1 MAPPKKRII
10 FLTNSD
16 YGQANVVLSVAHA
29 LVHKSQDVEVHIASQ
44 ARLKGPTSRLVE
56 QLTADLGSAAV
67 DAVKFHEVAGLSH
80 FDSVDRPGNPTM
92 ETWLVNPNFSNVT
105 RNMLNIAGL
114 ALPWSPEEFVEI
126 YRDLERIWNDV
137 KPDVTVAEAF
147 FAPALTFC
155 NRIKMNWIVLAPNT
169 IKDFALP
176 LQPKMAMLWK
186 YPVICSSLPF
196 PVPLHLIPLNVFYNV
211 VAGVTVSTNKR
222 HTRVSGYL
230 HKVIGPDTQLLTMN
244 QLGLV
249 KAPPEGLRLLVA
261 NSPDID
267 FPFEVLPKFIT
278 PCGPITRAAPAIS
291 DTTQDPEM
299 ASWLSRG
306 PTVYMNLGTH
316 HFFDVPLAKEVA
328 LAFRRLFDLAKCSE
342 PLGQGNLQ
350 VLWKMPRKTSDGDDT
365 DPSSTEFLGP
375 WKEIKSILSPEMD
388 NDQIR
393 ILDWIIAEPKSVL
406 ESGNVVLS
414 VNHGGS
420 NSFHEAL
427 CTGIPQVVLPGWA
440 DCYDFAQRAETL
452 GIGKWANR
460 KAKPYWKGDEFG
472 DCLQG
477 VLFGPHAKMMQA
489 RAKDLSKRHPEG
501 AGRLKA
507 AEEILAL
514 LDGPEFEA

>member
-44 ARLKGPTSRLVE
+44 ARLKGPTSRLVK

-186 YPVICSSLPF
+186 YPV
-196 PVPLHLIPLNVFYNV
+196 
-211 VAGVTVSTNKR
+211 
-222 HTRVSGYL
+222 
-230 HKVIGPDTQLLTMN
+230 
-244 QLGLV
+244 
-249 KAPPEGLRLLVA
+249 
-261 NSPDID
+261 PDID
-267 FPFEVLPKFIT
+267 FPFEVLPTFIT

-365 DPSSTEFLGP
+365 DPSSTDFLGP

-406 ESGNVVLS
+406 ESGNVV
-414 VNHGGS
+414 
-420 NSFHEAL
+420 F
-427 CTGIPQVVLPGWA
+427 TGIPQVVLPGWA
-440 DCYDFAQRAETL
+440 DCYDFAQRAEIL

-460 KAKPYWKGDEFG
+460 KAKPYWKRDEFG
-472 DCLQG
+472 DCLEG

-489 RAKDLSKRHPEG
+489 RAMDLSKRHPEG

-514 LDGPEFEA
+514 LDGPKFEA

>member
-44 ARLKGPTSRLVE
+44 ARLKGPTSRLVK
-56 QLTADLGSAAV
+56 QLTADLGSAAM

-92 ETWLVNPNFSNVT
+92 ETWLVNPSFSNVT

-186 YPVICSSLPF
+186 YPV
-196 PVPLHLIPLNVFYNV
+196 
-211 VAGVTVSTNKR
+211 
-222 HTRVSGYL
+222 
-230 HKVIGPDTQLLTMN
+230 
-244 QLGLV
+244 
-249 KAPPEGLRLLVA
+249 
-261 NSPDID
+261 PDID
-267 FPFEVLPKFIT
+267 FPFEVLPEFIT

-316 HFFDVPLAKEVA
+316 HFFDVSLAKEVA

-350 VLWKMPRKTSDGDDT
+350 VLWKMPRKTSDRDNT
-365 DPSSTEFLGP
+365 DPSSTDFLGP

-440 DCYDFAQRAETL
+440 DCYDFAQRAEIL

-460 KAKPYWKGDEFG
+460 KAKPYWKRDEFG
-472 DCLQG
+472 DCLEG

-514 LDGPEFEA
+514 LDGPKFEA

>member
-44 ARLKGPTSRLVE
+44 ARLKGPTSRLVK
-56 QLTADLGSAAV
+56 QLTADLGSAAM

-155 NRIKMNWIVLAPNT
+155 NRVKMNWIVLAPNT

-186 YPVICSSLPF
+186 YPV
-196 PVPLHLIPLNVFYNV
+196 
-211 VAGVTVSTNKR
+211 
-222 HTRVSGYL
+222 
-230 HKVIGPDTQLLTMN
+230 
-244 QLGLV
+244 
-249 KAPPEGLRLLVA
+249 
-261 NSPDID
+261 PDID
-267 FPFEVLPKFIT
+267 FPFEVLPEFIT

-328 LAFRRLFDLAKCSE
+328 LAFRRLFDLAKCFE

-365 DPSSTEFLGP
+365 DPSSTDFLGP

-440 DCYDFAQRAETL
+440 DCYDFAQRAEIL

-460 KAKPYWKGDEFG
+460 KAKSYWKRDEFG
-472 DCLQG
+472 ECLEG

-514 LDGPEFEA
+514 LDGPKFEA

>member
-186 YPVICSSLPF
+186 YPV
-196 PVPLHLIPLNVFYNV
+196 
-211 VAGVTVSTNKR
+211 
-222 HTRVSGYL
+222 
-230 HKVIGPDTQLLTMN
+230 
-244 QLGLV
+244 
-249 KAPPEGLRLLVA
+249 
-261 NSPDID
+261 PDID

-406 ESGNVVLS
+406 ESGNVV
-414 VNHGGS
+414 
-420 NSFHEAL
+420 F
-427 CTGIPQVVLPGWA
+427 TGIPQVVLPGWA

>member
-44 ARLKGPTSRLVE
+44 ARLKGPTSRLVK

-186 YPVICSSLPF
+186 YPV
-196 PVPLHLIPLNVFYNV
+196 
-211 VAGVTVSTNKR
+211 
-222 HTRVSGYL
+222 
-230 HKVIGPDTQLLTMN
+230 
-244 QLGLV
+244 
-249 KAPPEGLRLLVA
+249 
-261 NSPDID
+261 PDID
-267 FPFEVLPKFIT
+267 FPFEVLPEFIT

-342 PLGQGNLQ
+342 PLGQGKLQ

-365 DPSSTEFLGP
+365 DPSSTDFLGP

-406 ESGNVVLS
+406 ESGNVV
-414 VNHGGS
+414 
-420 NSFHEAL
+420 F
-427 CTGIPQVVLPGWA
+427 TGIPQVVLPGWA
-440 DCYDFAQRAETL
+440 DCYDFAQRAEIL

-460 KAKPYWKGDEFG
+460 KAKPYWKRDEFG
-472 DCLQG
+472 DCLEE

-514 LDGPEFEA
+514 LDGPKFEA

>member
-1 MAPPKKRII
+1 MAPPKKKII

-16 YGQANVVLSVAHA
+16 YGQANVVLSVAYA

-44 ARLKGPTSRLVE
+44 ARLKGPTSRLVK
-56 QLTADLGSAAV
+56 QLTADLGAAAV

-126 YRDLERIWNDV
+126 YRDLDRIWNDI

-155 NRIKMNWIVLAPNT
+155 NRIKTNWIVLAPNT

-186 YPVICSSLPF
+186 YPV
-196 PVPLHLIPLNVFYNV
+196 
-211 VAGVTVSTNKR
+211 
-222 HTRVSGYL
+222 
-230 HKVIGPDTQLLTMN
+230 
-244 QLGLV
+244 
-249 KAPPEGLRLLVA
+249 
-261 NSPDID
+261 PDID
-267 FPFEVLPKFIT
+267 FPFEVLPEFIT

-291 DTTQDPEM
+291 DITQDPEM

-328 LAFRRLFDLAKCSE
+328 LAFRRLFDLAKCSK

-365 DPSSTEFLGP
+365 DPSSTDFLGP

-388 NDQIR
+388 NDQVR
-393 ILDWIIAEPKSVL
+393 ILDWIIAEPKSIL
-406 ESGNVVLS
+406 ESGNVV
-414 VNHGGS
+414 
-420 NSFHEAL
+420 F
-427 CTGIPQVVLPGWA
+427 TGIPQVVLPGWA
-440 DCYDFAQRAETL
+440 DCYDFAQRAEIL

-460 KAKPYWKGDEFG
+460 KAKPYWKRDELG
-472 DCLQG
+472 DCLEG
-477 VLFGPHAKMMQA
+477 VLFGPHAKMIQA

-514 LDGPEFEA
+514 LNGPKFKV

>member
-44 ARLKGPTSRLVE
+44 ARLKGPTSRLVK

-137 KPDVTVAEAF
+137 KPDVTVSEAF

-169 IKDFALP
+169 IKDFAMP

-186 YPVICSSLPF
+186 YPV
-196 PVPLHLIPLNVFYNV
+196 
-211 VAGVTVSTNKR
+211 
-222 HTRVSGYL
+222 
-230 HKVIGPDTQLLTMN
+230 
-244 QLGLV
+244 
-249 KAPPEGLRLLVA
+249 
-261 NSPDID
+261 PDID

-328 LAFRRLFDLAKCSE
+328 LAFRRLFDLAKCSQ

-406 ESGNVVLS
+406 ESGNVV
-414 VNHGGS
+414 
-420 NSFHEAL
+420 F
-427 CTGIPQVVLPGWA
+427 TGIPQVVLPGWV

-460 KAKPYWKGDEFG
+460 KAKPYWKGDELG